1 MRRTFPS
8 SRIGALCPP
17 LRRCAASAGRLGPRL
32 TLLARL
38 GSLQSRS
45 YVSTRDPAE
54 RKLRRYQP
62 VATLDPARRSSSDAL
77 DLSSCARP
85 TIQLPSGKAK
95 LLYYRTRGLLADNRQ
110 SLVRFPAD
118 AVGFLYF
125 HAHTGS
131 LRFRIVPSRLPE
143 DFDAGRD
150 LLLPNGVD
158 TWCIRASTLARRSVV
173 APLRQHILQDG
184 LVMASELQARACTIT
199 TLDRREISDRDL
211 LDLSVGAHIV
221 RARMIRPDGAVIR
234 LFISYGDSSDRTHT
248 LDGIRGF
255 LYYHAAP
262 NPYDDAIRLRLAN
275 SVAEFDA
282 APDLREPVLD
292 APWGIPLAKIATTP
306 TRRALLDYLVQENLA
321 NEVVVRHLQM
331 KRSISR
337 LHNVFFVNFLSRN
350 TQIELCGDDGARARI
365 RLEPP
370 FRDADYKRPTYEGAA
385 LARLVIL
392 AATDTTISVG
402 IRIEKLLHGPR
413 LLPHVDADGRG
424 GSMPSEGKE
433 VARYRTGVPVTTR
446 VKKDSVAGRI
456 ILQMMAQKDAEERAL
471 EAR

>member
-1 MRRTFPS
+1 MR
-8 SRIGALCPP
+8 
-17 LRRCAASAGRLGPRL
+17 SAH
-32 TLLARL
+32 
-38 GSLQSRS
+38 
-45 YVSTRDPAE
+45 
-54 RKLRRYQP
+54 
-62 VATLDPARRSSSDAL
+62 
-77 DLSSCARP
+77 
-85 TIQLPSGKAK
+85 
-95 LLYYRTRGLLADNRQ
+95 GLLADNRQ
-110 SLVRFPAD
+110 SFVRFPAD

-125 HAHTGS
+125 HAPTGS
-131 LRFRIVPSRLPE
+131 LRFRIVPSRLQAIDAICRLPD

-158 TWCIRASTLARRSVV
+158 TWCIRASTLAPRSVV
-173 APLRQHILQDG
+173 APLRQHILQEG
-184 LVMASELQARACTIT
+184 LVMASALQARACTIT

-221 RARMIRPDGAVIR
+221 RARMARPDGAVIP

-248 LDGIRGF
+248 LDSVRGF

-275 SVAEFDA
+275 SVAEFDD

-321 NEVVVRHLQM
+321 YEAVVRDLQM

-337 LHNVFFVNFLSRN
+337 LHNVFFVNFLSHN

-370 FRDADYKRPTYEGAA
+370 FRDADYKRPTYE
-385 LARLVIL
+385 ARLAPIL
-392 AATDTTISVG
+392 AATDTTIAVG
-402 IRIEKLLHGPR
+402 IRIAKLLHGPR

-446 VKKDSVAGRI
+446 VKKDSAAGRI
-456 ILQMMAQKDAEERAL
+456 LLQMMAQKDAEERAL
-471 EAR
+471 EAQ